1 MTELDERL
9 CAARSALHDD
19 VRPVTPDGGTIGR
32 RLRRRRARLGAT
44 VVVGAAL
51 AVGAVVTTGD
61 DGADTTIAADRPETP
76 TPTPVTDEQPLAT
89 TPGSSP
95 STTTTTA
102 ADDIETANRLGRG
115 SWEGARTTP
124 DGAGLV
130 ISFVGRAE
138 YRAGE
143 PCTASYRAVATESD
157 EQVRVV
163 ILARSPRTAPSD
175 RPVVC
180 SLAGYSHTVEVALT
194 RPLAGRVL
202 VEEQFEREHP
212 VFDGSTLLTPES
224 LPAGWTEL
232 VEGPGFLD
240 QEASRYWSRTW
251 GPPTPAPI
259 GGACAPG
266 AQPVTLVQ
274 GPADLVERYPSN
286 GEQPVATFVVRGNE
300 ATYLAGGASEVS
312 RLTWTEG
319 DTGFVLVAMPSCGGD
334 PPPAPE
340 FLVEFGNALRE
351 P

>member
-1 MTELDERL
+1 MTGLDDRL
-9 CAARSALHDD
+9 RAARSALHDE
-19 VRPVTPDGGTIGR
+19 VRPVTPDASAIGR
-32 RLRRRRARLGAT
+32 RHRRRRARLGTTAA
-44 VVVGAAL
+44 VGAAL
-51 AVGAVVTTGD
+51 VLAAVVTTGD
-61 DGADTTIAADRPETP
+61 DGTDTTIAADRPETSTPLTDDQPVEP
-76 TPTPVTDEQPLAT
+76 TS
-89 TPGSSP
+89 GGSP
-95 STTTTTA
+95 STATTTTA
-102 ADDIETANRLGRG
+102 DDVETANSLGPG

-130 ISFVGRAE
+130 ISFVGGAQ

-143 PCTASYRAVATESD
+143 PCTVDYRAVATETE
-157 EQVRVV
+157 EQVRVT
-163 ILARSPRTAPSD
+163 ILARTPRPDGDPGGCT
-175 RPVVC
+175 
-180 SLAGYSHTVEVALT
+180 LMGYPRTVEVALS

-202 VEEQFEREHP
+202 VEEQFGREHP

-224 LPAGWTEL
+224 LPAGWNEL

-240 QEASRYWSRTW
+240 PEASRYWSRTW
-251 GPPTPAPI
+251 GPSTPAPI
-259 GGACAPG
+259 GDACAPG

-286 GEQPVATFVVRGNE
+286 GEQPEATFVVRGSE

-319 DTGFVLVAMPSCGGD
+319 DTGFVLVAMPRCVGG

-340 FLVEFGNALRE
+340 FLVEFGNSLRE